1 MLLYITVFIIGV
13 FFGAF
18 VMALCNAG
26 KDKD

>member
-1 MLLYITVFIIGV
+1 MLLYIIVFIVGV